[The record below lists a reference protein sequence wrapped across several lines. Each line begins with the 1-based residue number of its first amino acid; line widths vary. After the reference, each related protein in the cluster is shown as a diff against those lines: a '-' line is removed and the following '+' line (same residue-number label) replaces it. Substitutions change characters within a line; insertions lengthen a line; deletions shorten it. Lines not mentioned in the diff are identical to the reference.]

1 MNQRDPDENGWL
13 SSSQAWIDRMPD
25 AGDFAR
31 EFILDKPMLER
42 AELSGAAKMLDIG
55 CGEGRFCRM
64 AKEIGIDAV
73 GIDPIEP
80 FIERARNRD
89 PAGKYLNAFAEKL
102 PFYDEEFDLAVF
114 YLSLIDID
122 DIHTAVREAT
132 RILKPG
138 GRILIANLTSF
149 CTSNGKIGWIKGE
162 DGRAYHPLGNYF
174 GERAEWFEWDGLRV
188 RNWHRP
194 LSTYMSALLDEGL
207 KLTFFDEPR
216 PSRGPQDRVQRYLT
230 TPFTMVMEWRK
241 C

>member
-42 AELSGAAKMLDIG
+42 SELSGAAKMLDIG

-64 AKEIGIDAV
+64 AKKIGIDAV
-73 GIDPIEP
+73 GIDPVEP
-80 FIERARNRD
+80 FVERARRRD
-89 PAGKYLNAFAEKL
+89 PTGTYLNAFAEKL
-102 PFYDEEFDLAVF
+102 PFDDEEFDLAVF

-122 DIHTAVREAT
+122 DMPAAVREAT

-138 GRILIANLTSF
+138 GSILIANLTSF
-149 CTSNGKIGWIKGE
+149 FTSNGTIGWIKGE
-162 DGRAYHPLGNYF
+162 DGRAYHPLGDYF
-174 GERAEWFEWDGLRV
+174 REQAEWFEWDGLRV

-194 LSTYMSALLDEGL
+194 LSTYMSVLLGEGL

-216 PSRGPQDRVQRYLT
+216 PSGGQQDRVQRYLT
-230 TPFTMVMEWRK
+230 TPFTMIMEWRK
-241 C
+241 Y

>member
-42 AELSGAAKMLDIG
+42 LSGAAKMLDIG

-64 AKEIGIDAV
+64 AKKIGIDAV

-89 PAGKYLNAFAEKL
+89 PSGKYLQAFAEKL
-102 PFYDEEFDLAVF
+102 PFDDEEFDLAVF

-122 DIHTAVREAT
+122 DIRTAVREAT

-149 CTSNGKIGWIKGE
+149 FTSNGAIGWVKGE
-162 DGRAYHPLGNYF
+162 DGRTYHPLGNYF
-174 GERAEWFEWDGLRV
+174 DEKAEWFEWDGLRV

-194 LSTYMSALLDEGL
+194 LSTYMSVLLGEGL

-216 PSRGPQDRVQRYLT
+216 PSGGPQERVQRYLT
-230 TPFTMVMEWRK
+230 TPFTMIMEWRK